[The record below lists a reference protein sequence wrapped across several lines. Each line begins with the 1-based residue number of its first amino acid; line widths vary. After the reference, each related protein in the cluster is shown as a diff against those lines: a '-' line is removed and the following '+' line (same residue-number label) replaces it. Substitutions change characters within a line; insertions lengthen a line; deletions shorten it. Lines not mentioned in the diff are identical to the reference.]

1 MPLGVAW
8 TRQLSGVRAAFW
20 GVRATSSAVRATSS
34 EVNAAFCGVHAALSG
49 VDVAFS
55 GMRVASGEVDARCSV
70 VVAGN
75 PLSRPSGT
83 LSHEGRGKGSVA
95 HSEQ

>member
-1 MPLGVAW
+1 MPLRVAW

-20 GVRATSSAVRATSS
+20 GVRAASSAVHATPC
-34 EVNAAFCGVHAALSG
+34 EVNAAFSGVHAALNG
-49 VDVAFS
+49 VDAAFF
-55 GMRVASGEVDARCSV
+55 GVRVASGEVDARCSV
-70 VVAGN
+70 VVAGD

-83 LSHEGRGKGSVA
+83 LSHEGRGKSGVA